1 LSDSTF
7 TFSVDVRH
15 PCEFTSLTV
24 QDPLRTMETFVN
36 VTETTNTLAE
46 QKTPT
51 VTNPL
56 DSLYFESVCGPYLF
70 KFVDSSSP
78 TESELPF
85 LVSEGDKIKVAPV
98 ESVEMAGTY
107 SVDVVI
113 TLE

>member
-1 LSDSTF
+1 
-7 TFSVDVRH
+7 VRH
-15 PCEFTSLTV
+15 PCDLTTLTV
-24 QDPLRTMETFVN
+24 QDPLRTMETFLN
-36 VTETTNTLAE
+36 VTETANTLAE

-56 DSLYFESVCGPYLF
+56 DSLYFEGVCGPYLF

-78 TESELPF
+78 IENEVPF
-85 LVSEGDKIKVAPV
+85 LFLEGDKIKMAPV
-98 ESVEMAGTY
+98 ESAEMAGTY

>member
-1 LSDSTF
+1 MSDSTF
-7 TFSVDVRH
+7 AFSVDVRH

-24 QDPLRTMETFVN
+24 QDPLRMMETFVN
-36 VTETTNTLAE
+36 VTETGNTLTE
-46 QKTPT
+46 QNKPT

-56 DSLYFESVCGPYLF
+56 ESQYGEGVCGPYLF

-78 TESELPF
+78 TESEVPF
-85 LVSEGDKIKVAPV
+85 LVLEGDKIKMAPV
-98 ESVEMAGTY
+98 ESFEMAGTY